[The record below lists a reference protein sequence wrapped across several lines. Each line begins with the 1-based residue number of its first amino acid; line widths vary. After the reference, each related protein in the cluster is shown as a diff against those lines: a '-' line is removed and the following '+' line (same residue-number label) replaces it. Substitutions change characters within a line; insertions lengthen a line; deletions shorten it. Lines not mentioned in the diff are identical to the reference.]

1 MQSALGQ
8 DAPVLSHSCL
18 GNMSHSGSGGGQGA
32 WPRVRGMFLTATWRG
47 KLPLCSSAEEGEMC
61 CSEPVITV
69 EILEE
74 LET

>member
-1 MQSALGQ
+1 MAGLVEGRE
-8 DAPVLSHSCL
+8 
-18 GNMSHSGSGGGQGA
+18 A

-47 KLPLCSSAEEGEMC
+47 KLPLCSSAEGGEMC
-61 CSEPVITV
+61 CSELVITV